1 MIARFIF
8 AGILVFSMSLPV
20 QAETDTD
27 KFSRV
32 LALLDGGLKC
42 QAALSLTS
50 NYNTI
55 YRALNR
61 GLEKVNPPE
70 YTKFR
75 EHLDKEW
82 KLIEIIVKKTKSELG
97 KLNPSMDFDKVEQ
110 RMFIEAISYIT
121 VPIRNLKIDDD
132 HINNLMKLNSSCSTR
147 APLILKDLLRD
158 FPEDNTTEDN
168 ITGDP

>member
-8 AGILVFSMSLPV
+8 VGMLVFSMSLPAH
-20 QAETDTD
+20 AEPD
-27 KFSRV
+27 KFSRI
-32 LALLDGGLKC
+32 LALLDGALKC
-42 QAALSLTS
+42 QAAVSLTS
-50 NYNTI
+50 NYNVI

-70 YTKFR
+70 YAKFQTQ
-75 EHLDKEW
+75 LDEQW
-82 KLIEIIVKKTKSELG
+82 KLIEIIVKKTKSELE
-97 KLNPSMDFDKVEQ
+97 KLNPAMDFDKVEQ
-110 RMFIEAISYIT
+110 RLYTEAIIYIT
-121 VPIRNLKIDDD
+121 TPIKALKVQDD